1 MFGISMKIIW
11 LIIAIVF
18 GIAEAMTLGLT
29 MIWFSVGAIFAMGA
43 AFLTDNV
50 FIQILVFALVS
61 VVMLFVFTRKLIKLN
76 RDKNNKF
83 WSTTETNTEAFI
95 DKKGFI
101 IRRITPEESGLA
113 KVKGEEWTAV
123 AADPYETIDKGEEIV
138 VKSIEGVKLVVE
150 KVKK

>member
-1 MFGISMKIIW
+1 MKIIW

-29 MIWFSVGAIFAMGA
+29 MIWFSVGAIFAMGT

-50 FIQILVFALVS
+50 FIQVLVFALVS

-83 WSTTETNTEAFI
+83 WSTT
-95 DKKGFI
+95 
-101 IRRITPEESGLA
+101 
-113 KVKGEEWTAV
+113 
-123 AADPYETIDKGEEIV
+123 
-138 VKSIEGVKLVVE
+138 
-150 KVKK
+150 